1 MHIGVDRLACAD
13 IIVSIW
19 YGFSLPMAS
28 VLEDVALIGIS
39 YTLILQAVFRLP
51 SQDAWHKALS
61 IVYVVPTLESFSSFY
76 PILF

>member
-1 MHIGVDRLACAD
+1 MARLACAD

-51 SQDAWHKALS
+51 SLDAWHKALNICGS
-61 IVYVVPTLESFSSFY
+61 YIGV
-76 PILF
+76 ILLFLSHPVLIS